1 MSYIKEMYMEDVH
14 SAALQGL
21 DVITKELKKRGIELS
36 EEQGEEVYLAIQ
48 DTNKE
53 SVNVSSETTRSLSK
67 LLKPS

>member
-36 EEQGEEVYLAIQ
+36 EEQGEEVYLAM
-48 DTNKE
+48 DLALEK
-53 SVNVSSETTRSLSK
+53 LSNGNYRHDH
-67 LLKPS
+67 